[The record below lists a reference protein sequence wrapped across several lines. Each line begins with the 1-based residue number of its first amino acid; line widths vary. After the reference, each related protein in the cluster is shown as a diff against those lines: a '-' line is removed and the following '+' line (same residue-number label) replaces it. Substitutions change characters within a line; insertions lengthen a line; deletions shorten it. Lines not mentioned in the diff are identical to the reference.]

1 MLRGLASCFVAC
13 AHLRSFVFENFG
25 SLKEPG
31 WIVKIFY
38 ALTSLGHAS
47 VIVFFAMS
55 GFLVGGKALVDMTT
69 DRWSWP
75 RYLLRRSTRL
85 LIVVVPALLAT
96 LVLDSIG
103 IRLTG
108 NAGYDGS
115 LYQLYSSGPSLDQ
128 PPSYSVW
135 TFLGNLAF
143 LQTVY
148 VPIFGSNSP
157 MWSLANEFWYY
168 IVFPLAATIFF
179 FRHDVV
185 RGAISIVIL
194 IALVFFLPWPLLEG
208 GLIWV
213 AGAAAA
219 WVTRIPSW
227 ARAYRHIG
235 MRVLAFA
242 LVLLALAVTRKPFAH
257 SDLVLGLCVAFMLPV
272 LAWLPS
278 FGRLYQ
284 SSAQAVAEVSYT
296 LYLTHFPLLTL
307 LVFVNFAPYRFQP
320 GLQGA
325 LVYCGLLAVT
335 VTWAVAFWWCFER
348 HTDRVFGYLARR
360 LQLDRPAVQP
370 VAATK
375 SPS

>member
-1 MLRGLASCFVAC
+1 MC
-13 AHLRSFVFENFG
+13 AHLRSFVFENIS
-25 SLKEPG
+25 SLKEPS

-55 GFLVGGKALVDMTT
+55 GFLVGGKALIDMRT

-179 FRHDVV
+179 VRYDVI
-185 RGAISIVIL
+185 RGTISIVIL
-194 IALVFFLPWPLLEG
+194 IALVFFLPWWLLEG

-219 WVTRIPSW
+219 WLTRIPSL
-227 ARAYRHIG
+227 APVFRHIG
-235 MRVLAFA
+235 MRALAFA
-242 LVLLALAVTRKPFAH
+242 LVVLALAVTRKPFPH
-257 SDLVLGLCVAFMLPV
+257 SDLILGFCVAVALPV

-278 FGRLYQ
+278 FGRWYR

-320 GLQGA
+320 GLEGA
-325 LVYCGLLAVT
+325 LVYVGLLAVT

-348 HTDRVFGYLARR
+348 HTDRVFGYLAKR
-360 LQLDRPAVQP
+360 LQLDRPSTPLVAV
-370 VAATK
+370 AK
-375 SPS
+375 GSSRSS